1 MNTQLT
7 RWAKQVRKPGR
18 NFKRHLQQVSALLIL
33 LFAADAVYAEPYLAI
48 RSGQKCMACH
58 INPTGGGKRTKF
70 GRIYGQTV
78 LPATGSSKLLIDDVS
93 DYLDV
98 GADVRSSA
106 NMNMIDDASD
116 ELAFSTDRATI
127 YFEAKL
133 IPDRLTMYLDQRF
146 APGTSN
152 REAWL
157 MYRAEN
163 KKNFLQAGAFY
174 LPYGIRLEDD
184 TAFIR
189 ETTGISFNNADNGIM
204 LGHDNGPWE
213 LRGALTNGTNGGAE
227 SNTSKQLSMR
237 AAYIKRTW
245 RLGASANRNAGAFDE
260 SRNMANV
267 FGGIS
272 LFGIEWMGEI
282 DWITDKSPETG
293 QRNQTI
299 GFVEAN
305 KEVFKGHNLKG
316 TVEWLDPDFDIA
328 ENQQTR
334 TSVVWEY
341 TPIPL
346 MQVRAG
352 VRIRDGIPQNATQ
365 NTDNAF
371 VQLHVWF

>member
-1 MNTQLT
+1 M
-7 RWAKQVRKPGR
+7 
-18 NFKRHLQQVSALLIL
+18 L
-33 LFAADAVYAEPYLAI
+33 LFVVDAVHAEPYLAI

-58 INPTGGGKRTKF
+58 VNPTGGGKRTKF

-78 LPATGSSKLLIDDVS
+78 MPSKGSSKLLIDDVS

-106 NMNMIDDASD
+106 NMNMIEDGDD
-116 ELAFSTDRATI
+116 ELAFSTDRATL

-133 IPDRLTMYLDQRF
+133 VPERLTMYLDQSF
-146 APGTSN
+146 APGSSN

-157 MYRAEN
+157 MYRMEN
-163 KKNFLQAGAFY
+163 RKTFLQAGAFY
-174 LPYGIRLEDD
+174 LPFGIRLEDD

-189 ETTGISFNNADNGIM
+189 EATGVSFNNADNGIM
-204 LGHDNGPWE
+204 LGHDSGPWE
-213 LRGALTNGTNGGAE
+213 FRGALTNGTNGGAE
-227 SNTSKQLSMR
+227 SNKDKQLSVR
-237 AAYIKRTW
+237 AAYIKPKW
-245 RLGASANRNAGAFDE
+245 RLGASANSNAGAFEE
-260 SRNMANV
+260 SRNMANI

-272 LFGIEWMGEI
+272 LLGIEWMGEI
-282 DWITDKSPETG
+282 DWVTDKSPENSD
-293 QRNQTI
+293 RNQTM

-305 KEVFKGHNLKG
+305 KEIFKGHNLKG

-352 VRIRDGIPQNATQ
+352 VRIRDGIPQNSAQ